1 MPGVGDSRNRK
12 PSTALL
18 RKYRTS
24 THPLGQSSGRRELG
38 CICLLLVVSR
48 RARLTICR
56 WGGSVVRD
64 REGKV
69 GARGPTGLMRAVL
82 VRSTLQG

>member
-1 MPGVGDSRNRK
+1 MHEFTFGG
-12 PSTALL
+12 L
-18 RKYRTS
+18 
-24 THPLGQSSGRRELG
+24 
-38 CICLLLVVSR
+38 R

-56 WGGSVVRD
+56 WGGSIVRD

-69 GARGPTGLMRAVL
+69 GARGPTGLTRAVL